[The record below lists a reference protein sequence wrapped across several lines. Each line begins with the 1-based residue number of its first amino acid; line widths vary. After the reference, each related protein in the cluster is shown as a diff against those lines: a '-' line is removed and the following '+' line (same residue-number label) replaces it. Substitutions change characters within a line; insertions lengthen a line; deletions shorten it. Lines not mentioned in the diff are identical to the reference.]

1 MKEHCG
7 AVVTEQDV
15 AERGWLHAHT
25 DTGEFGPRQLARL
38 AGAPIGTVVWLS
50 AEQYGQICPP
60 APNPDPNSA
69 VAGFDA
75 VEFESIFEQGTGD
88 EGVLLHVE
96 RVYHEGGGG
105 EYRIIGRHHPRD
117 AYAAPGTPLREAL
130 DLIQGAAVDV
140 CELSYAGYQFR
151 SALGINAVGANTAG
165 KFAAAALEAAGRN
178 TCFPGSC
185 QHGDEY
191 LAVAARDLIG
201 RRDSGWTW
209 MAYELI
215 ARPYAHVVGRK
226 LHPDDPDSWL
236 QSIDDEVV
244 ADFRNRWSAGS
255 TGRLV
260 N

>member
-7 AVVTEQDV
+7 AVMMEQDV

-38 AGAPIGTVVWLS
+38 AGVPIGTVVWLS
-50 AEQYGQICPP
+50 AAQCGLMCPP
-60 APNPDPNSA
+60 APNTDPDSA
-69 VAGFDA
+69 AAGFDA

-130 DLIQGAAVDV
+130 DLVQDGVVDV
-140 CELSYAGYQFR
+140 HALSYVGWEFR
-151 SALGINAVGANTAG
+151 SALRINGIGANTAG
-165 KFAAAALEAAGRN
+165 KWAAAALGSAGRN

-185 QHGDEY
+185 QHGDEF

-209 MAYELI
+209 LAYELI

-236 QSIDDEVV
+236 QSLDEAVV
-244 ADFRNRWSAGS
+244 ADFRNRWSDNT
-255 TGRLV
+255 TGGLV